1 MNTMSFPELLAPAG
15 DLERL
20 RVCLLYGADAVYLGG
35 RSGNLRAACTGFSA
49 ADLERGAAEARAAGA
64 RLYYC
69 LNSFPPEKDL
79 PGLPAVIEEAASAGI
94 HAFIVADPGALHL
107 VRRYAPGLPVH
118 LSTQANTTN
127 SAAVAFWAEQGVER
141 INLARELNCREIR
154 AIRAA
159 CPQTELEVFV
169 HGAMCL
175 AVSGQ
180 CLLSAWLNDRPA
192 NQGRCTQPCRFEYR
206 AMDCGPVEQWTAL
219 TVEERTRPGEALWEI
234 MRDERHSSFWA
245 PHELCLLPWLPWFAR
260 NGINSLKIE
269 GRMRG
274 PAYIAQ
280 VVDAYRC
287 ALDRVKAGL
296 SGTAGSDSGGG
307 ASLDS
312 RGRDG
317 LDPCMAELFYAASRP
332 LSSGF
337 FLPGK
342 RRDFSRE
349 FLSRSGLA
357 GITSRSGSSDL
368 PDFGR
373 RPLARV
379 LEPAGRAAWRVEILS
394 NWRREWDVE
403 LVLPGLNRPL
413 LIGGAYGLENQR
425 GDLADELGSGV
436 RGLLHADADGMVPGV
451 FIRAGGGISPARP
464 PIPPAG

>member
-1 MNTMSFPELLAPAG
+1 M
-15 DLERL
+15 RQ
-20 RVCLLYGADAVYLGG
+20 
-35 RSGNLRAACTGFSA
+35 
-49 ADLERGAAEARAAGA
+49 
-64 RLYYC
+64 
-69 LNSFPPEKDL
+69 
-79 PGLPAVIEEAASAGI
+79 
-94 HAFIVADPGALHL
+94 
-107 VRRYAPGLPVH
+107 YAPGLPVH

-127 SAAVAFWAEQGVER
+127 SAAVAFWAGQGVER
-141 INLARELNCREIR
+141 INLARELNCRDIR

-159 CPQTELEVFV
+159 CPQTELEVFA

-180 CLLSAWLNDRPA
+180 CLLSAWLNGRPA

-206 AMDCGPVEQWTAL
+206 AMDCGLAGESAAAGPL
-219 TVEERTRPGEALWEI
+219 TVEERTRPGEALWEVT
-234 MRDERHSSFWA
+234 RDERHSSFWA
-245 PHELCLLPWLPWFAR
+245 PHELCLLPWLPWFSR
-260 NGINSLKIE
+260 NGIHALKIE

-274 PAYIAQ
+274 PAYLAQ

-287 ALDRVKAGL
+287 ALDRVRAGL
-296 SGTAGSDSGGG
+296 SGRAGTGSAAGAASTGFRASG
-307 ASLDS
+307 
-312 RGRDG
+312 G
-317 LDPCMAELFYAASRP
+317 LDPCMAELLYAASRP

-349 FLSRSGLA
+349 LLSRPGMR
-357 GITSRSGSSDL
+357 GVTPRSGSRDV

-403 LVLPGLNRPL
+403 LVLPGLRRPP

-425 GDLADELGSGV
+425 GELADELGSGV
-436 RGLLHADADGMVPGV
+436 RGLVYADAEGVMPGV
-451 FIRAGGGISPARP
+451 FIRKLSVSQV
-464 PIPPAG
+464 

>member
-1 MNTMSFPELLAPAG
+1 MNRISFPELLAPAG

-35 RSGNLRAACTGFSA
+35 RSGNLRAACAGFSDA
-49 ADLERGAAEARAAGA
+49 ELERGAAEARAAGA

-69 LNSFPPEKDL
+69 LNSFPREKDL
-79 PGLPAVIEEAASAGI
+79 PGLPAVIEAAASAGI
-94 HAFIVADPGALHL
+94 HAFIVADPGALRL
-107 VRRYAPGLPVH
+107 VRRYAPDLPVH
-118 LSTQANTTN
+118 LSTQANTAN
-127 SAAVAFWAEQGVER
+127 SATVAFWAEQGIER

-206 AMDCGPVEQWTAL
+206 AMSLGPAEERPAL

-234 MRDERHSSFWA
+234 TRDEQYSSFWA

-260 NGINSLKIE
+260 NGIHSLKIE

-274 PAYIAQ
+274 PAYVAQ
-280 VVDAYRC
+280 VVDAYRH
-287 ALDRVKAGL
+287 ALDRLKAGL
-296 SGTAGSDSGGG
+296 SGPAGSSSGHDPSSDRG
-307 ASLDS
+307 
-312 RGRDG
+312 GRDR
-317 LDPCMAELFYAASRP
+317 LDPCMAELFHAASRP

-337 FLPGK
+337 FLPGR

-349 FLSRSGLA
+349 LLFRSGMA
-357 GITSRSGSSDL
+357 GITPRSGSSDL

-403 LVLPGLNRPL
+403 LVLPGLKRPL

-425 GDLADELGSGV
+425 GELADELGSGV
-436 RGLLHADADGMVPGV
+436 RGLLYADEDGIVPGI
-451 FIRAGGGISPARP
+451 FIRKR
-464 PIPPAG
+464 

>member
-1 MNTMSFPELLAPAG
+1 MRGAPVNRVPFPELLAPAG

-35 RSGNLRAACTGFSA
+35 RSANLRAACAGFSS
-49 ADLERGAAEARAAGA
+49 ADLNQGAAEAGTAGA

-69 LNSFPPEKDL
+69 LNSFPQEKDL
-79 PGLPAVIEEAASAGI
+79 PGLPAVIETAASAGI
-94 HAFIVADPGALHL
+94 HAFIVADPGALRL

-127 SAAVAFWAEQGVER
+127 SETVAFWAEQGVRR

-159 CPQTELEVFV
+159 CPQTEIEVFV

-206 AMDCGPVEQWTAL
+206 AMDCGLAEGRAAL
-219 TVEERTRPGEALWEI
+219 TVEERTRPGEPLWEVT
-234 MRDERHSSFWA
+234 RDERHSSFWA
-245 PHELCLLPWLPWFAR
+245 PHELCLLPWLSWFAR
-260 NGINSLKIE
+260 NGIHSLKIE

-280 VVDAYRC
+280 VVDAYRH

-296 SGTAGSDSGGG
+296 SGAAGSNYG
-307 ASLDS
+307 AGSSLDR
-312 RGRDG
+312 RGRGG
-317 LDPCMAELFYAASRP
+317 LDSCMAELFHAASRP

-349 FLSRSGLA
+349 LLSRSGMA
-357 GITSRSGSSDL
+357 GITPRSGSSDL

-403 LVLPGLNRPL
+403 LVLPGLNRPQ

-425 GDLADELGSGV
+425 GELANELGSGV
-436 RGLLHADADGMVPGV
+436 RGLLYADAEGIVPGV
-451 FIRAGGGISPARP
+451 FIRGKR
-464 PIPPAG
+464 